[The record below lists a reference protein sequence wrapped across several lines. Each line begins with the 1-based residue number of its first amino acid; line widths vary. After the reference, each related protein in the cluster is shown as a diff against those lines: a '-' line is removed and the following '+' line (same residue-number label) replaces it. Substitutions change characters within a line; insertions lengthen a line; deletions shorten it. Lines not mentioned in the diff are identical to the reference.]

1 MAKAT
6 NGKTVRPWTED
17 GIQHWVTVIDQNDRF
32 IERQLYIDDDGIDYV
47 SLGGF
52 FFDRLV
58 LEETFGLRFQPYR
71 KDWNGLYWA

>member
-6 NGKTVRPWTED
+6 NGKTVRPWRD
-17 GIQHWVTVIDQNDRF
+17 GDVQHWVTVIDQNDKF
-32 IERQLYIDDDGIDYV
+32 VERQVYIDDDGVDYV

-58 LEETFGLRFQPYR
+58 LEETFNLRLLPYEETI
-71 KDWNGLYWA
+71 Y